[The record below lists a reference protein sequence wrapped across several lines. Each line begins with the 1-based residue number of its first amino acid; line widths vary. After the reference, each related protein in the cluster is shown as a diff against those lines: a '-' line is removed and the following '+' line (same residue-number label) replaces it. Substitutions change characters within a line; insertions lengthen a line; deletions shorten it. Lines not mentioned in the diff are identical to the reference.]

1 MRSKTAKK
9 KNDYET
15 GKKTTMMN
23 RKRTDDETE
32 DSKETEEVQTEKPT
46 EKKRKNNCKNSYI
59 YIFESLPVCGSKIL
73 ITLAQH
79 PLCQKQLETVVALRV
94 RTGLEADTLIDWHVV
109 TLIRSC
115 ADAQVHLLGFLT

>member
-1 MRSKTAKK
+1 MRSLRKLSSVWEERNGVDPSEMNFGLPPEEEDAW
-9 KNDYET
+9 ET

-59 YIFESLPVCGSKIL
+59 YIYI
-73 ITLAQH
+73 
-79 PLCQKQLETVVALRV
+79 
-94 RTGLEADTLIDWHVV
+94 
-109 TLIRSC
+109 
-115 ADAQVHLLGFLT
+115 